1 MRFGNFIRNIYL
13 FDLEATTHLDIRNM
27 KITRAL
33 VTILF
38 VTAFIYAAIGS
49 GIGKN
54 LPDPY
59 EEIYTP
65 TMVTDTIPIKDNY
78 GDHVTDPNN
87 NPFDITSNVIDQ
99 KVEYDP
105 ATGNYI
111 IYQKIG
117 DEYYRTPSY
126 LTFEEYLDY
135 KKKEQEKSYFQRLAG
150 VSSKNKGSNSKTDP
164 MERIDIQNSL
174 VDRLFGGTE
183 VNIQPQGQ
191 VDVTL
196 QSTYYNSFQQQA
208 GFNGNGVQ
216 FNPIDPEVDIRVSTE
231 GNIGTKLNLDFN
243 YDTQSTF
250 NFDQQIKLE
259 YDTEAF
265 GEDDIIKKLEAGNVS
280 LPLRGNLI
288 QGAQSLFGLKT
299 ELQFGHLR
307 LTAIASQQQSEQNN
321 LRIENGSAVQEFEL
335 APDEYDENRH
345 FFLSHYNRN
354 TFERNLENLPQIA
367 TSFRISQIEVWISED
382 RPTYQQRSA
391 PIAAF
396 ADLGEAYLENYT
408 GTNTG
413 PGEYAPYDMLLQQQ
427 RDIFEDLNGIYLPDN
442 RVNPIFDTL
451 IINQDD
457 TPDFDNVEDQN
468 KIATVLKS
476 EGFVQNRDFALFNG
490 RRLNGNE
497 FSYNEQLGMLSLNIR
512 LRPNQNLA
520 VAYNYTYSANCDE
533 IYNVGNLS
541 ADGSQFSSTNR
552 TIQPGQQD
560 TTINVE
566 PPKVLFTKLLK
577 SSVQQTNVAT
587 WDLMMKNVYPLRAT
601 QLNPEEFRF
610 DIFFEDDTD
619 GSLKKFIPEEGYSN
633 RPLLELFNL
642 DRLNKYN
649 DPQADGLFDFVP
661 GITVIPSSG
670 SVVFPVLEPFGS
682 SLDSLLVGLPQV
694 EIEKYKFQQLYDTS
708 VTIARQSLERNKFLM
723 KGEVT
728 SASNGEINLGPF
740 VPQGSVRV
748 RAGGVEL
755 QEGADYEVDYS
766 LGRLR
771 IINDSY
777 LQQGTPINVSFEDQS
792 VFSLQQKT
800 MLGLRADYD
809 FSDKFSIGATYLR
822 LSERPFTSKVNIGND
837 PINNRIFG
845 FDMAYSDEAPFITK
859 MVDKLPFYSTKER
872 SSVNF
877 SAEAAFLKPGHSGAI
892 NTGGEDED
900 DGGVVSIDD
909 FEGSINGLL
918 LGGFN
923 NNQWRL
929 ASTPSEYPE
938 SAFSNDLR
946 NGINR
951 AKINWYSIDRQAR
964 IAEDNFNPYTRLID
978 QQELFNR
985 DVQVGQS
992 ELLTFDIGYYPSE
1005 RGPYNFDRPD
1015 GGVPGFSDGIVP
1027 NPERNDE
1034 IQLVNPETRWGG
1046 IMRNFQNTDFEAA
1059 NYEFIEFWMLN
1070 PYMERPDG
1078 AQHTEMEEGKI
1089 IFQLGDISEDIIKDG
1104 SQFYENTLPL
1114 DDESVNSLES
1124 TNYGLVS
1131 QNQPVNNGFDVDRGT
1146 IQDVGFDGI
1155 NDSLE
1160 RVKHAEYVNELTMLG
1175 FTSNIQNDPSGDNYD
1190 FEEPQNSTTNLLT
1203 RFKEFNNP
1211 DGNAPIGERIS
1222 DNTFA
1227 RGNRNPESEDLNNNR
1242 FLDEGENYYNYTVNV
1257 KRLGNFL
1264 DEDATEFITETKV
1277 VPGNDNRPDETWY
1290 RFRIPITNGFDRVQ
1304 GEIAGFRSIQF
1315 MRMYM
1320 TEFTSPKTFRLADFQ
1335 LVRNL
1340 WRKSEIDCA
1349 GDASE
1354 LNVDFSVDEVG
1365 IEENGQKQPFG
1376 YVTPRGIVQEE
1387 LFSTF
1392 SNLLQDEKSLALNFC
1407 GLDDGCRIG
1416 INKLAKLDLTQFD
1429 RLQLFMHAEE
1439 EPGTEIPDGELY
1451 GYIRFGKDLV
1461 DHYYEYEIPL
1471 KVSDESEVD
1480 PQLQVWPDTNMID
1493 VKFENFKLAKKFRIE
1508 NNINV
1513 IDTTEIIDPDRPDA
1527 VIRVKGTPSL
1537 GYIKVFEV
1545 GVRNRKSD
1553 ENDPFC
1559 GEVWVNE
1566 LRAAGL
1572 NEKGGLAAQA
1582 RLQIQMADLG
1592 EINLA
1597 ANYST
1602 IGWGGLD
1609 QRLLER
1615 NREEILQYDAAA
1627 NLQLGKFFP
1636 SDWGINIPFYAQ
1648 YSKDN
1653 SYQQFEPFERDL
1665 TVDEKVEALQ
1675 KSVDNG
1681 LRSQAEVDST
1691 ILEVKDRS
1699 KETSTIKTFNFTNV
1713 KKDGKG
1719 GKPWSVSNFSASYA
1733 YTETVS
1739 TDAIIEEDKSQE
1751 YTTTLDYNYA
1761 NKYKGIQ
1768 PFKKIKNKNLKLI
1781 KEFNFN
1787 LLPKS
1792 FTFTT
1797 NINRLVNTRR
1807 FRLPT
1812 TPVFQFDDRRFL
1824 WDRNYGLNWDFTK
1837 ALKFTFKAQASSI
1850 VDELRQVGIAENAAD
1865 RPWVN
1870 ERNERL
1876 NANGEPYDAL
1886 QADEYR
1892 NNNLRNLGRS
1902 KNYKHNVGLQYTL
1915 PIRYLPYMDWV
1926 NIKTDYKADYAWAAG
1941 SLILIDN
1948 AESDRF
1954 GQDGTPLGNIIQNNQ
1969 SRSIN
1974 GTFSFDKL
1982 YAKSK
1987 YLKKIDKGNKTSR
2000 RSRSRKSTSKSKSK
2014 KDAKGNTAKK
2024 DEKKED
2030 RKVTMVERILLRP
2043 LLSLRSI
2050 KASYKE
2056 TEGTLIPGF
2065 MEDASLL
2072 GLASGFGA
2080 PGWRFAAGLRPDVKQ
2095 WAVDPE
2101 RQGWFNPSAVFSEQ
2115 VSQNNS
2121 RTIDFKVALEPFKD
2135 FDIDVDF
2142 KKTYRRDE
2150 TFVLTNKTDTSNPDI
2165 NPIDN
2170 PSFNKPQAEYEVGS
2184 FEITNMGIATMFT
2197 DASDLY
2203 TSFKNAR
2210 QDVSRQLAFRDSIQ
2224 FNVAGATAPH
2234 SEDWVGEDPDNP
2246 LYYKGYGPN
2255 NYDVSIPAFLATYLG
2270 GETSEYS
2277 NLTED
2282 AKSFSWLPKP
2292 NWNIKYDGL
2301 SKLEMFKDVFTG
2313 FTLNHSYRGAMQVN
2327 RFNTT
2332 LEFNESDPFVSSPVN
2347 DNYYSRIQIPAIV
2360 ISDQFSP
2367 LIGVS
2372 VKTKND
2378 MTIEAEWRKSRSL
2391 GLSLEDLREQTSN
2404 EIRVGF
2410 GYTIKNFRSNK
2421 KKKGKRRKKDE
2432 EADKDKDKKSGGL
2445 GRSGSRGGVKN
2456 NRGKT
2461 LTMNLDFSISDTR
2474 ELIYEVSQGI
2484 DGQVNSGQRSTQ
2496 ISPSVDYDINENL
2509 TMRFFFDYNYTV
2521 SAISIGSNRRLNIR
2535 GGVTAQ
2541 LKIN

>member
-1 MRFGNFIRNIYL
+1 
-13 FDLEATTHLDIRNM
+13 M

-38 VTAFIYAAIGS
+38 VSAFIYAAIGS
-49 GIGKN
+49 GGSRN

-59 EEIYTP
+59 EEIFAP
-65 TMVTDTIPIKDNY
+65 AMVSDTIPIKDNY

-87 NPFDITSNVIDQ
+87 NPFDITSNVIEQ

-105 ATGNYI
+105 TSGNYI
-111 IYQKIG
+111 IYEKIG
-117 DEYYRTPSY
+117 DEYYRTPTY
-126 LTFEEYLDY
+126 LTFEEYLEF
-135 KKKEQEKSYFQRLAG
+135 KKKEQQKAYFQRLAG
-150 VSSKNKGSNSKTDP
+150 VSSKKGLNAKTDP
-164 MERIDIQNSL
+164 MERIDIQNSI

-216 FNPIDPEVDIRVSTE
+216 FNPIDPDVDIRVSTE

-265 GEDDIIKKLEAGNVS
+265 GEDDIIKKIEAGNVS

-321 LRIENGSAVQEFEL
+321 LRIENGAAVQEFEL

-345 FFLSHYNRN
+345 FFVSHYNRA
-354 TFERNLENLPQIA
+354 TFERNLSNLPQIA
-367 TSFRISQIEVWISED
+367 TSFRISQLEVWISED
-382 RPTYQQRSA
+382 RPTYQQRST
-391 PIAAF
+391 PIVAF
-396 ADLGEAYLENYT
+396 SDLGEPDVDKYT
-408 GTNTG
+408 GDYTGMNEFEPNTSLIEAAG
-413 PGEYAPYDMLLQQQ
+413 SIYK
-427 RDIFEDLNGIYLPDN
+427 DLNGFNLPDN
-442 RVNPIFDTL
+442 RVNKIYEKIVLNETSLPEFED
-451 IINQDD
+451 
-457 TPDFDNVEDQN
+457 VESQN
-468 KIATVLKS
+468 LVASILEG
-476 EGFVQNRDFALFNG
+476 EGFVQNRDFSVFTG
-490 RRLNGNE
+490 RKLSSNE

-520 VAYNYTYSANCDE
+520 VAYNYTYTANCDAV
-533 IYNVGNLS
+533 YNVGNLS
-541 ADGSQFSSTNR
+541 ADGSQFSSTSSN
-552 TIQPGQQD
+552 IGGVGGQQD
-560 TTINVE
+560 TITNVE

-577 SSVQQTNVAT
+577 SSVQQTNIST

-610 DIFFEDDTD
+610 DIFFEDDSD
-619 GSLKKFIPEEGYSN
+619 GSLKKFIPEPGFTN
-633 RPLLELFNL
+633 QPLLEVFNL

-682 SLDSLLVGLPQV
+682 SLDSLLKGLPQDQ
-694 EIEKYKFQQLYDTS
+694 IENYKFQQLYDTS
-708 VTIARQSLERNKFLM
+708 ITIAKQSLEQNKFLM

-740 VPQGSVRV
+740 VPEGSVRV
-748 RAGGVEL
+748 RAGGVLL
-755 QEGADYEVDYS
+755 QEGVDYEVDYS

-792 VFSLQQKT
+792 LFSLQQKT

-809 FSDKFSIGATYLR
+809 FNDHFSIGATYLK

-845 FDMAYSDEAPFITK
+845 IDMAYSNEAPFVTK
-859 MVDKLPFYSTKER
+859 IVDKLPFYSTKEK
-872 SSVNF
+872 SSINF

-892 NTGGEDED
+892 NAGGDDED
-900 DGGVVSIDD
+900 KGGVVSIDD
-909 FEGSINGLL
+909 FEGAVNGLL

-923 NNQWRL
+923 SNQWRL
-929 ASTPSEYPE
+929 ASTPSEFPE
-938 SAFSNDLR
+938 SKLNNDLR
-946 NGINR
+946 YGTNR
-951 AKINWYSIDRQAR
+951 AKVNWYSIDRQAR
-964 IAEDNFNPYTRLID
+964 TSADNESPYTRLID

-1005 RGPYNFDRPD
+1005 KGPYNFDETDGLEGDDGENYSMGIEPD
-1015 GGVPGFSDGIVP
+1015 DDGNIRLK
-1027 NPERNDE
+1027 E
-1034 IQLVNPETRWGG
+1034 PETRWGG
-1046 IMRNFQNTDFEAA
+1046 IMRSFQNSDFEAA

-1070 PYMERPDG
+1070 PYADRPDG
-1078 AQHTEMEEGKI
+1078 ETLDDAEENGEI
-1089 IFQLGDISEDIIKDG
+1089 VIQLGNISEDIVKDG
-1104 SQFYENTLPL
+1104 NQFYENTLPL
-1114 DDESVNSLES
+1114 GPESVTSLIN
-1124 TNYGLVS
+1124 TNWGQVS
-1131 QNQPVNNGFDVDRGT
+1131 LLQPVNNGFDVERG
-1146 IQDVGFDGI
+1146 IVQDVGFDGI
-1155 NDSLE
+1155 KDSLE
-1160 RVKHAEYVNELTMLG
+1160 QVLHADYLLHLRDNG
-1175 FTSNIQNDPSGDNYD
+1175 FNSDANNDASGDNYE
-1190 FEEPQNSTTNLLT
+1190 FISPQNSTLDLLT
-1203 RFKEFNNP
+1203 RFKNFNNP
-1211 DGNAPIGERIS
+1211 EGNAPIGQQRQTNEL
-1222 DNTFA
+1222 A

-1242 FLDEGENYYNYTVNV
+1242 SLDSGESYYNYTVNIS
-1257 KRLGNFL
+1257 KQAGTGPGGSDEL
-1264 DEDATEFITETKV
+1264 DVSATKFITEIKEV
-1277 VPGNDNRPDETWY
+1277 QGDKWY
-1290 RFRIPITNGFDRVQ
+1290 RFRIPITTGSDVVV
-1304 GEIAGFRSIQF
+1304 GDIAGFRSIQF

-1320 TEFTSPKTFRLADFQ
+1320 TKFKSAKTFRLADFQ

-1340 WRKSEIDCA
+1340 WRKSEVECE
-1349 GDASE
+1349 GDGSQLGVE
-1354 LNVDFSVDEVG
+1354 FSVDEVG
-1365 IEENGQKQPFG
+1365 VEENGDKAPFG

-1407 GLDDGCRIG
+1407 GLDDGCSVA
-1416 INKLAKLDLTQFD
+1416 INKLAKLDLTQYD
-1429 RLQLFMHAEE
+1429 RLQLFMHAET
-1439 EPGTEIPDGELY
+1439 EPDSPEIPNGELY

-1461 DHYYEYEIPL
+1461 NHYYEYEIPL
-1471 KVSDESEVD
+1471 EISTDSIAD
-1480 PQLQVWPDTNMID
+1480 PQRRVWPDTNMID
-1493 VKFENFKLAKKFRIE
+1493 VKFSEFKQAKKNRIIQ
-1508 NNINV
+1508 NTPLNIEFEY
-1513 IDTTEIIDPDRPDA
+1513 TEGPSPGT
-1527 VIRVKGTPSL
+1527 IRVKGTPSL

-1545 GVRNRKSD
+1545 GVRNRTEVDGD
-1553 ENDPFC
+1553 EPFC

-1572 NEKGGLAAQA
+1572 NEKGGMAAQA

-1636 SDWGINIPFYAQ
+1636 SEWGINIPFYAQ

-1653 SYQQFEPFERDL
+1653 SYQQFDPFERDL
-1665 TVDEKVEALQ
+1665 TVDEKVDALQ
-1675 KSVDNG
+1675 ESVG
-1681 LRSQAEVDST
+1681 ELTRTQRVVDS
-1691 ILEVKDRS
+1691 LVLDVKERS

-1713 KKDGKG
+1713 KKEGKG
-1719 GKPWSVSNFSASYA
+1719 GKPWSISNFSASYA
-1733 YTETVS
+1733 YTETVK
-1739 TDAIIEEDKSQE
+1739 TDAIIKEDITQE
-1751 YTTTLDYNYA
+1751 YTTTLDYNYS
-1761 NKYKGIQ
+1761 NKTKGIQ
-1768 PFKKIKNKNLKLI
+1768 PFKKLKNKNLRLL

-1792 FTFTT
+1792 FTFST
-1797 NINRLVNTRR
+1797 NINRLKNSRT
-1807 FRLPT
+1807 FRLPSS
-1812 TPVFQFDDRRFL
+1812 PVFKFDDRRFL

-1837 ALKFTFKAQASSI
+1837 ALKFTFRAQASSL
-1850 VDELRQVGIAENAAD
+1850 VDELRQVGIADNEED
-1865 RPWVN
+1865 RDWVD
-1870 ERNERL
+1870 ETGSKL
-1876 NANGEPYDAL
+1876 NGDGQPYDAL
-1886 QADEYR
+1886 QASDYR

-1915 PIRYLPYMDWV
+1915 PIRYLPYMDWINV
-1926 NIKTDYKADYAWAAG
+1926 KTDYKADYSWAAG
-1941 SLILIDN
+1941 SLILIDD
-1948 AESDRF
+1948 ADSKRF
-1954 GQDGTPLGNIIQNNQ
+1954 GDGGTPLGNIIQNNQ
-1969 SRSIN
+1969 TRSIN

-1987 YLKKIDKGNKTSR
+1987 YLKKIDKGNKKSR
-2000 RSRSRKSTSKSKSK
+2000 RSRSRNSTSRSNAKNKGKGKKS
-2014 KDAKGNTAKK
+2014 KK
-2024 DEKKED
+2024 DEKKEE
-2030 RKVTMVERILLRP
+2030 REVTMIERILLRP

-2050 KASYKE
+2050 KATYKE

-2065 MEDASLL
+2065 MEDSNLL
-2072 GLASGFGA
+2072 GLANGFGA
-2080 PGWRFAAGLRPDVKQ
+2080 PGWEFAAGLRPDVKA
-2095 WAVDPE
+2095 WAKDPE
-2101 RQGWFNPSAVFSEQ
+2101 KKRWFNPSAVFSEQ

-2121 RTIDFKVALEPFKD
+2121 RTIDLKIALEPFKD
-2135 FDIDVDF
+2135 FDIDIDF
-2142 KKTYRRDE
+2142 KKSFRRDE
-2150 TFVLTNKTDTSNPDI
+2150 TFVLTNKGINPDPT
-2165 NPIDN
+2165 NLDFNAIDS
-2170 PSFNKPQAEYEVGS
+2170 PEFVPQAQYEVGS
-2184 FEITNMGIATMFT
+2184 FEISNMGIGSLFS
-2197 DASDLY
+2197 DASELY
-2203 TSFKNAR
+2203 ANFKNAR
-2210 QDVSRQLAFRDSIQ
+2210 ESVSLELAQNDFSRLVTSNPDSASI
-2224 FNVAGATAPH
+2224 ALTKH
-2234 SEDWVGEDPDNP
+2234 SADWVDDDGNI
-2246 LYYKGYGPN
+2246 LYYYGYGPN
-2255 NYDVSIPAFLATYLG
+2255 NYDVAVPAFLATYLG
-2270 GETSEYS
+2270 GETGDYS
-2277 NLTED
+2277 DLSSD
-2282 AKSFSWLPKP
+2282 AKSLSWSKLPKP
-2292 NWNIKYDGL
+2292 NWTIKYDGL
-2301 SKLEMFKDVFTG
+2301 SKMDVFKDVFTS
-2313 FTLNHSYRGAMQVN
+2313 FTINHSYKGAMQVN

-2332 LEFNESDPFVSSPVN
+2332 LEYRGLIDNRSPVN
-2347 DNYYSRIQIPAIV
+2347 DNYFSRIQIPAIT

-2372 VKTKND
+2372 VKTKSE

-2391 GLSLEDLREQTSN
+2391 SLSLEDLREQTSN
-2404 EIRVGF
+2404 EFRFGF
-2410 GYTIKNFRSNK
+2410 GYTIKNFRSS
-2421 KKKGKRRKKDE
+2421 KKKGKRRKK
-2432 EADKDKDKKSGGL
+2432 AQKDAEKDDKKSGGL
-2445 GRSGSRGGVKN
+2445 GKSGSRGGVKN

-2461 LTMNLDFSISDTR
+2461 LTMNLDFSIIDTR
-2474 ELIYEVSQGI
+2474 ELIYEVSQGV
-2484 DGQVNSGQRSTQ
+2484 DGQVNSGQNSIQ

-2509 TMRFFFDYNYTV
+2509 TMRFFFDYNYTE

>member
-1 MRFGNFIRNIYL
+1 
-13 FDLEATTHLDIRNM
+13 M

-38 VTAFIYAAIGS
+38 VSAFIYAAIGS
-49 GIGKN
+49 GGSRN

-59 EEIYTP
+59 EEIYSS

-87 NPFDITSNVIDQ
+87 NPFDITSNVIEQ

-105 ATGNYI
+105 TSGNYI
-111 IYQKIG
+111 IYEKIG
-117 DEYYRTPSY
+117 DEYYRTPTY
-126 LTFEEYLDY
+126 LTFEEYLEF
-135 KKKEQEKSYFQRLAG
+135 KKKEQQKAYFQRLAG
-150 VSSKNKGSNSKTDP
+150 VSSKKKGLNAETDP

-196 QSTYYNSFQQQA
+196 QSTYYNSYQQQA

-216 FNPIDPEVDIRVSTE
+216 FNPIDPDVDIRVSTE

-265 GEDDIIKKLEAGNVS
+265 GEDDIIKKIEAGNVS

-321 LRIENGSAVQEFEL
+321 LRIENGAAIQEFEL

-345 FFLSHYNRN
+345 FFLSHYNRA
-354 TFERNLENLPQIA
+354 TFEKNLSNLPQIA
-367 TSFRISQIEVWISED
+367 TSFRISQLEVWISED
-382 RPTYQQRSA
+382 RPTYQQRST
-391 PIAAF
+391 PIVAF
-396 ADLGEAYLENYT
+396 SDLGEPYVKNYT
-408 GTNTG
+408 GDYTAF
-413 PGEYAPYDMLLQQQ
+413 GEYPPNEMLLTSQQ
-427 RDIFEDLNGIYLPDN
+427 DIFEDLNGIYLPDN
-442 RVNPIFDTL
+442 RVNPIYDTL
-451 IINQDD
+451 ILNSLEN
-457 TPDFDNVEDQN
+457 PDFENIEDQN
-468 KIATVLKS
+468 LVASILEK
-476 EGFVQNRDFALFNG
+476 EGFVQNRDFSAFTG
-490 RRLNGNE
+490 RKLSTNE

-520 VAYNYTYSANCDE
+520 VAYNYTYTANCDE
-533 IYNVGNLS
+533 VYNVGNLS
-541 ADGSQFSSTNR
+541 ADGSQFSSTSR
-552 TIQPGQQD
+552 TLGQGQQD
-560 TTINVE
+560 STTNVE

-577 SSVQQTNVAT
+577 SNVQQTDIPT

-610 DIFFEDDTD
+610 DIFYEDDSD
-619 GSLKKFIPEEGYSN
+619 GSLKKFIPEGGFN
-633 RPLLELFNL
+633 NQPLLEVFNL

-682 SLDSLLVGLPQV
+682 SLDSLLKGLDPLI
-694 EIEKYKFQQLYDTS
+694 IEKYKFQQLYDTS
-708 VTIARQSLERNKFLM
+708 ITIARQSLEKNKFLM
-723 KGEVT
+723 KGEVS

-740 VPQGSVRV
+740 VPEGSVRV

-792 VFSLQQKT
+792 LFSLQQKT

-809 FSDKFSIGATYLR
+809 FSDKFSIGATYLK
-822 LSERPFTSKVNIGND
+822 LSERPFTNKVNIGND
-837 PINNRIFG
+837 PINNRVFG
-845 FDMAYSDEAPFITK
+845 LDLAYSDEAPFITK
-859 MVDKLPFYSTKER
+859 MVDKLPFYSTKEK
-872 SSVNF
+872 SSINF

-892 NTGGEDED
+892 NAGGDDDED
-900 DGGVVSIDD
+900 KGGVVSIDD
-909 FEGSINGLL
+909 FEGSISGLL

-923 NNQWRL
+923 SNQWRL
-929 ASTPSEYPE
+929 ASTPPEFSE
-938 SAFSNDLR
+938 STLINDLR
-946 NGINR
+946 YGVNR
-951 AKINWYSIDRQAR
+951 AKMSWYSIDRQAR
-964 IAEDNFNPYTRLID
+964 VGADNQSPYTRLID

-992 ELLTFDIGYYPSE
+992 ELLTFDISYYPSE
-1005 RGPYNFDRPD
+1005 RGPYNFD
-1015 GGVPGFSDGIVP
+1015 VPGGLSGDDGVIYSDGIKP
-1027 NPERNDE
+1027 NDVTTDIEL
-1034 IQLVNPETRWGG
+1034 INPETRWGG
-1046 IMRNFQNTDFEAA
+1046 IMRNFQNSDFEAA

-1070 PYMERPDG
+1070 PYMDRPDG
-1078 AQHTEMEEGKI
+1078 SPHADLEDGEI
-1089 IFQLGDISEDIIKDG
+1089 VFQLGNISEDIIKDG
-1104 SQFYENTLPL
+1104 NQFYENTLPL
-1114 DDESVNSLES
+1114 GPESVTSLIN
-1124 TNYGLVS
+1124 TNWGQVS
-1131 QNQPVNNGFDVDRGT
+1131 LLQPVNNGFDVERGDV
-1146 IQDVGFDGI
+1146 QDTGFDGI
-1155 NDSLE
+1155 KDSLE
-1160 RVKHAEYVNELTMLG
+1160 RVLHADYL
-1175 FTSNIQNDPSGDNYD
+1175 NILNNSPEVFSSDVQNDPAGDDYEFISIQDN
-1190 FEEPQNSTTNLLT
+1190 PTLNLLT
-1203 RFKEFNNP
+1203 RFKTFNNP
-1211 DGNAPIGERIS
+1211 EDNAPIGQNGSTE
-1222 DNTFA
+1222 FA

-1242 FLDEGENYYNYTVNV
+1242 SLDTGESFYNYTVNI
-1257 KRLGNFL
+1257 KRLGNGL
-1264 DEDATEFITETKV
+1264 DEDATKFITETKV
-1277 VPGNDNRPDETWY
+1277 ITGTSGRPDETWY
-1290 RFRIPITNGFDRVQ
+1290 RFRIPITTDFDAVQ
-1304 GEIAGFRSIQF
+1304 GNIAGFRSIQF

-1320 TEFTSPKTFRLADFQ
+1320 TKFASAKTFRLADFQ

-1340 WRKSEIDCA
+1340 WRKSEAECA
-1349 GDASE
+1349 GDESPLGIE
-1354 LNVDFSVDEVG
+1354 FSVDEVG
-1365 IEENGQKQPFG
+1365 VEENGDKRPFG
-1376 YVTPRGIVQEE
+1376 YVTPRGIQQQQ

-1407 GLDDGCRIG
+1407 GLSDGCEVG
-1416 INKLAKLDLTQFD
+1416 INKLAKLDLTQYD
-1429 RLQLFMHAEE
+1429 RLQLFMHAEAE
-1439 EPGTEIPDGELY
+1439 VGTEIPDGELY

-1471 KVSDESEVD
+1471 TISDESVVD
-1480 PQLQVWPDTNMID
+1480 PQNRVWPDTNMID

-1508 NNINV
+1508 NNTSLT
-1513 IDTTEIIDPDRPDA
+1513 DTTGIPDPDRADA

-1545 GVRNRKSD
+1545 GVRNRLTD
-1553 ENDPFC
+1553 ENVPFC

-1572 NEKGGLAAQA
+1572 NEKGGMAAQA

-1636 SDWGINIPFYAQ
+1636 TDWGINIPFYAQ

-1653 SYQQFEPFERDL
+1653 SYQQFDPYERDL
-1665 TVDEKVEALQ
+1665 TVDEKVEALN

-1681 LRSQAEVDST
+1681 VRTQSAVDS
-1691 ILEVKDRS
+1691 LVLDVEERS

-1719 GKPWSVSNFSASYA
+1719 GKPWSISNFSASYA
-1733 YTETVS
+1733 YTETVK
-1739 TDAIIEEDKSQE
+1739 TDAIIKEDKTQE
-1751 YTTTLDYNYA
+1751 YATTLNYNYS
-1761 NKYKGIQ
+1761 NKAKAIQ
-1768 PFKKIKNKNLKLI
+1768 PFKKIKSKSLKLI

-1792 FTFTT
+1792 FTFST
-1797 NINRLVNTRR
+1797 NINRLINSRT
-1807 FRLPT
+1807 FRLPS
-1812 TPVFQFDDRRFL
+1812 TPVFRFDDRRFL

-1837 ALKFTFKAQASSI
+1837 SLKFTFKAQASSL
-1850 VDELRQVGIAENAAD
+1850 VDELRQVGIADDPED
-1865 RPWVN
+1865 RDWVD
-1870 ERNERL
+1870 ETGSKL
-1876 NANGEPYDAL
+1876 NAEGQPYDAL
-1886 QADEYR
+1886 QADDYR
-1892 NNNLRNLGRS
+1892 KNNLKDLGRS
-1902 KNYKHNVGLQYTL
+1902 KNYKHNLGLQYTL
-1915 PIRYLPYMDWV
+1915 PIRYLPFMDWINV
-1926 NIKTDYKADYAWAAG
+1926 KTDYKADYAWSAG
-1941 SLILIDN
+1941 SLILIDD
-1948 AESDRF
+1948 APSTRF
-1954 GQDGTPLGNIIQNNQ
+1954 GEGTPLGNIIQNNQ
-1969 SRSIN
+1969 TRSIN

-1982 YAKSK
+1982 YSKSK

-2000 RSRSRKSTSKSKSK
+2000 RSRSRNSTSKSNAKNK
-2014 KDAKGNTAKK
+2014 GKGKDPKK

-2030 RKVTMVERILLRP
+2030 REVTMVERILLRP

-2050 KASYKE
+2050 KATYKE

-2065 MEDASLL
+2065 MEDSNLL
-2072 GLASGFGA
+2072 GLANGFGA
-2080 PGWRFAAGLRPDVKQ
+2080 PGWEFAAGLRPDVKA
-2095 WAVDPE
+2095 WAADADKE
-2101 RQGWFNPSAVFSEQ
+2101 KWFNPSNIFSEQ

-2121 RTIDFKVALEPFKD
+2121 RTIDLKIALEPFKD

-2142 KKTYRRDE
+2142 KKSYRRDE
-2150 TFVLTNKTDTSNPDI
+2150 TFVLTNKSGNIDDPDFG
-2165 NPIDN
+2165 
-2170 PSFNKPQAEYEVGS
+2170 SPQAQYEVGS
-2184 FEITNMGIATMFT
+2184 FEITNMGIGSLFS
-2197 DASDLY
+2197 DASELY
-2203 TSFKNAR
+2203 SEFKNAR
-2210 QDVSRQLAFRDSIQ
+2210 EDVSLRLAEID
-2224 FNVAGATAPH
+2224 NANGVPGAFDEH
-2234 SEDWVGEDPDNP
+2234 SEEWAGEDPDNP
-2246 LYYKGYGPN
+2246 LYYRGYGPN
-2255 NYDVSIPAFLATYLG
+2255 NYDVAVPAFLSTYLG
-2270 GETSEYS
+2270 GDISDDQVLDDYRNIS
-2277 NLTED
+2277 VN
-2282 AKSFSWLPKP
+2282 AKSFSFLPKP
-2292 NWNIKYDGL
+2292 NWTVKYDGL
-2301 SKLEMFKDVFTG
+2301 SKMDMFKDVFTS
-2313 FTLNHSYRGAMQVN
+2313 FTINHSYKGAMQVN
-2327 RFNTT
+2327 RFNST
-2332 LEFNESDPFVSSPVN
+2332 LEYEDNRYNSDLDEYNISAIN

-2360 ISDQFSP
+2360 ITDQFSP

-2372 VKTKND
+2372 VKTKGE

-2404 EIRVGF
+2404 EIRFGF
-2410 GYTIKNFRSNK
+2410 GYTIKNFRSG
-2421 KKKGKRRKKDE
+2421 KKKGKRKKRDQE
-2432 EADKDKDKKSGGL
+2432 DAEKDDKKSGGL
-2445 GRSGSRGGVKN
+2445 GKSGSRGGVKN

-2461 LTMNLDFSISDTR
+2461 LTMNLDFSITDTR
-2474 ELIYEVSQGI
+2474 ELIYEVSQGV
-2484 DGQVNSGQRSTQ
+2484 DGQVNSGQNSIQ

-2509 TMRFFFDYNYTV
+2509 TMRFFFDYNYTE
-2521 SAISIGSNRRLNIR
+2521 SAISIGSNRRLNMK

>member
-1 MRFGNFIRNIYL
+1 
-13 FDLEATTHLDIRNM
+13 M

-38 VTAFIYAAIGS
+38 VSAFIYAAIGS
-49 GIGKN
+49 GGSRN

-59 EEIYTP
+59 EEIFAP
-65 TMVTDTIPIKDNY
+65 AMVSDTIPIKDNY
-78 GDHVTDPNN
+78 GDHVTDPNI
-87 NPFDITSNVIDQ
+87 NPFDITSNVIEQ

-105 ATGNYI
+105 VSGNYI
-111 IYQKIG
+111 IYEKIG
-117 DEYYRTPSY
+117 AEYYRTPTY
-126 LTFEEYLDY
+126 LTFEEFLEF
-135 KKKEQEKSYFQRLAG
+135 KKKEQQKAYFQRLAG
-150 VSSKNKGSNSKTDP
+150 VSSKKKGLNAKTDP
-164 MERIDIQNSL
+164 MEQIDIQNSL

-216 FNPIDPEVDIRVSTE
+216 FNPIDPDVDIRVSTE

-265 GEDDIIKKLEAGNVS
+265 GEDDIIKKIEAGNVS

-321 LRIENGSAVQEFEL
+321 LRIENGAEIQEFEL
-335 APDEYDENRH
+335 SPDEYDENRH
-345 FFLSHYNRN
+345 FFVSHYNRA
-354 TFERNLENLPQIA
+354 TFEKNLSNLPQVA
-367 TSFRISQIEVWISED
+367 TSFRISQLEVWISED
-382 RPTYQQRSA
+382 RPTYQQRST
-391 PIAAF
+391 PIVAF
-396 ADLGEAYLENYT
+396 SDLGEPDVDKYT
-408 GTNTG
+408 GDYTGMGEFDPNTALIEAAG
-413 PGEYAPYDMLLQQQ
+413 SIYK
-427 RDIFEDLNGIYLPDN
+427 DLNDFNLPDN
-442 RVNPIFDTL
+442 RVNKIYEKIVLNESGLPEFED
-451 IINQDD
+451 
-457 TPDFDNVEDQN
+457 VESQN
-468 KIATVLKS
+468 LVASIL
-476 EGFVQNRDFALFNG
+476 EQQGFVQNRDFSVFTG
-490 RRLNGNE
+490 RKLSTNE

-520 VAYNYTYSANCDE
+520 VAYNYTYTANCDE
-533 IYNVGNLS
+533 VYNVGNLS
-541 ADGSQFSSTNR
+541 ADGSKFSSTSRN
-552 TIQPGQQD
+552 IGGQQD
-560 TTINVE
+560 TTMNVE

-577 SSVQQTNVAT
+577 SSVQQTDIPT

-610 DIFFEDDTD
+610 DIFYEDDSD
-619 GSLKKFIPEEGYSN
+619 GSLKKFIPEPGFDN
-633 RPLLELFNL
+633 QPLLEVFNL

-682 SLDSLLVGLPQV
+682 SLDSLLKGLDPL
-694 EIEKYKFQQLYDTS
+694 IIDKYKFQQLYDTS
-708 VTIARQSLERNKFLM
+708 ITIAKQSLEKNKFLM
-723 KGEVT
+723 KGEVS

-740 VPQGSVRV
+740 VPEGSVRV

-755 QEGADYEVDYS
+755 QEGVDYEVDYS

-792 VFSLQQKT
+792 LFSLQQKT

-809 FSDKFSIGATYLR
+809 FSDKFSIGATYLK
-822 LSERPFTSKVNIGND
+822 LSERPFTKKVNIGND
-837 PINNRIFG
+837 PINNRVFG
-845 FDMAYSDEAPFITK
+845 FDLAYSDEAPFITK
-859 MVDKLPFYSTKER
+859 MVDKLPFYSTKEK
-872 SSVNF
+872 SSINF

-892 NTGGEDED
+892 NAGGDDED
-900 DGGVVSIDD
+900 KGGVVSIDD
-909 FEGSINGLL
+909 FEGSVSGLL

-923 NNQWRL
+923 PNQWRL
-929 ASTPSEYPE
+929 ASTPLEFSE
-938 SAFSNDLR
+938 SALINDLR
-946 NGINR
+946 YGTNR
-951 AKINWYSIDRQAR
+951 AKFNWYSIDRQAR
-964 IAEDNFNPYTRLID
+964 ISTDNNSPYTRLID

-992 ELLTFDIGYYPSE
+992 ELLTFDLGYYPNE
-1005 RGPYNFDRPD
+1005 RGPYNFD
-1015 GGVPGFSDGIVP
+1015 VPGGLTGDDGVSYSDGIVP
-1027 NPERNDE
+1027 NPVTGDIE
-1034 IQLVNPETRWGG
+1034 LVNPETRWGG
-1046 IMRNFQNTDFEAA
+1046 VMRNFQNTDFEAA

-1070 PYMERPDG
+1070 PYMDRPDG
-1078 AQHTEMEEGKI
+1078 IPHADMEDGEI
-1089 IFQLGDISEDIIKDG
+1089 VIQLGNISEDIIKDG
-1104 SQFYENTLPL
+1104 NQFYENTLPL
-1114 DDESVNSLES
+1114 GPESVTSL
-1124 TNYGLVS
+1124 TNTNWGQVS
-1131 QNQPVNNGFDVDRGT
+1131 LLQPVNNGFDVDRGDV
-1146 IQDVGFDGI
+1146 QDVGFDGI
-1155 NDSLE
+1155 KDSVE
-1160 RVKHAEYVNELTMLG
+1160 RVLHGEYLTTLNNSG
-1175 FTSNIQNDPSGDNYD
+1175 FSSDVQNDPSGDNYD
-1190 FEEPQNSTTNLLT
+1190 FISPQNSTINLLT
-1203 RFKEFNNP
+1203 RFKNFNNP
-1211 DGNAPIGERIS
+1211 EGNAPIGQNRTSNEL
-1222 DNTFA
+1222 A

-1242 FLDEGENYYNYTVNV
+1242 SLDAGESYYNYTVNIR
-1257 KRLGNFL
+1257 RLGDGL
-1264 DEDATEFITETKV
+1264 DEDATDFITETKV
-1277 VPGNDNRPDETWY
+1277 IPGNDVRPDETWY
-1290 RFRIPITNGFDRVQ
+1290 RFRIPITNGYDEIK
-1304 GEIAGFRSIQF
+1304 GNIAGFRSIQF

-1320 TEFTSPKTFRLADFQ
+1320 TKFASPKTFRLADFQ

-1340 WRKSEIDCA
+1340 WRKSDVDCSEA
-1349 GDASE
+1349 GDLGE
-1354 LNVDFSVDEVG
+1354 GNVVFSVDEVG
-1365 IEENGQKQPFG
+1365 VEENGEKQPFG

-1407 GLDDGCRIG
+1407 ELDDGCRIG
-1416 INKLAKLDLTQFD
+1416 INKLAKLDLTQYEK
-1429 RLQLFMHAEE
+1429 LQLFIHAEAE
-1439 EPGTEIPDGELY
+1439 QGTEIPDGELY

-1461 DHYYEYEIPL
+1461 NHYYEYEIPL
-1471 KVSDESEVD
+1471 AVSDESVVD
-1480 PQLQVWPDTNMID
+1480 PQNRVWPDTNMID
-1493 VKFENFKLAKKFRIE
+1493 VKFGNFKLAKKFRIE
-1508 NNINV
+1508 NNISLT
-1513 IDTTEIIDPDRPDA
+1513 DTTEIIDPDRPDA

-1545 GVRNRKSD
+1545 GVRNRLAQPN
-1553 ENDPFC
+1553 EPFC

-1566 LRAAGL
+1566 LRATGL

-1653 SYQQFEPFERDL
+1653 SYQQFDPYERDL
-1665 TVDEKVEALQ
+1665 TVDEKVEALN

-1681 LRSQAEVDST
+1681 ERTQSKVDS
-1691 ILEVKDRS
+1691 LVLDVKDRS

-1719 GKPWSVSNFSASYA
+1719 GKPWSISNFSASYS
-1733 YTETVS
+1733 YTETVK
-1739 TDAIIEEDKSQE
+1739 TDALIKEEKSQE
-1751 YTTTLDYNYA
+1751 YTTTLDYNYS
-1761 NKYKGIQ
+1761 NKVKGIQ
-1768 PFKKIKNKNLKLI
+1768 PFKKIKNKSLKLI

-1792 FTFTT
+1792 FTFST
-1797 NINRLVNTRR
+1797 NINRLVNSRT

-1812 TPVFQFDDRRFL
+1812 TPVFRFDDRRFL

-1837 ALKFTFKAQASSI
+1837 ALKFTFKAQASSL
-1850 VDELRQVGIAENAAD
+1850 VDELRQVGIADDPDD
-1865 RPWVN
+1865 RDWVDETGSN
-1870 ERNERL
+1870 L
-1876 NANGEPYDAL
+1876 NGDGLPYDAL
-1886 QADEYR
+1886 QAQDYR
-1892 NNNLRNLGRS
+1892 SNNLKNLGRS
-1902 KNYKHNVGLQYTL
+1902 KNYKHNVGVQYTL
-1915 PIRYLPYMDWV
+1915 PIRYLPYMDWI
-1926 NIKTDYKADYAWAAG
+1926 NIKTNYKADYSWAAG
-1941 SLILIDN
+1941 SLILIDD

-1954 GQDGTPLGNIIQNNQ
+1954 GDDGTPLGNIIQNNQ
-1969 SRSIN
+1969 TRSIN

-1982 YAKSK
+1982 YSKSK
-1987 YLKKIDKGNKTSR
+1987 YLKKIDKGNRKSR
-2000 RSRSRKSTSKSKSK
+2000 RSRSRNSTSKSNSRKKGKSS
-2014 KDAKGNTAKK
+2014 KK

-2030 RKVTMVERILLRP
+2030 REVTMIERILLRP

-2050 KASYKE
+2050 KATYKE

-2065 MEDASLL
+2065 MEDSNLL
-2072 GLASGFGA
+2072 GLSNGFGA
-2080 PGWRFAAGLRPDVKQ
+2080 PGLGFAAGLRPDVKV
-2095 WAVDPE
+2095 WAADPDKE
-2101 RQGWFNPSAVFSEQ
+2101 GWFNPSSIFSEQ

-2121 RTIDFKVALEPFKD
+2121 RTIDLKIALEPFKD

-2142 KKTYRRDE
+2142 KKSFRRDE
-2150 TFVLTNKTDTSNPDI
+2150 TFVLTNKSGS
-2165 NPIDN
+2165 IDN
-2170 PSFNKPQAEYEVGS
+2170 PDFGKPQAQYEVGS
-2184 FEITNMGIATMFT
+2184 FEITNMGIGSLFS
-2197 DASDLY
+2197 DASELY
-2203 TSFKNAR
+2203 NNFKNAR
-2210 QDVSRQLAFRDSIQ
+2210 QDVSQQLAFRDSLTLFIP
-2224 FNVAGATAPH
+2224 NASTPH
-2234 SEDWVGEDPDNP
+2234 SEEWAGDDPDNP

-2255 NYDVSIPAFLATYLG
+2255 NYDVAVPAFLATYLG

-2277 NLTED
+2277 DLSKD
-2282 AKSFSWLPKP
+2282 AKSFSFLPKP
-2292 NWNIKYDGL
+2292 NWSIKYDGL
-2301 SKLEMFKDVFTG
+2301 SKMEMFKDIFTS
-2313 FTLNHSYRGAMQVN
+2313 FTINHSYKGAMQVN
-2327 RFNTT
+2327 RFNST
-2332 LEFNESDPFVSSPVN
+2332 LEYVDSRFNTGTGEYNISPVN

-2372 VKTKND
+2372 VKTKNE
-2378 MTIEAEWRKSRSL
+2378 MTFEAEWRKSRTL

-2404 EIRVGF
+2404 EIRFGF
-2410 GYTIKNFRSNK
+2410 GYTIKNFRSG
-2421 KKKGKRRKKDE
+2421 KKKGKRRKKDQ
-2432 EADKDKDKKSGGL
+2432 KDTEKDDKKSGGL
-2445 GRSGSRGGVKN
+2445 GKSGSRGGVKN

-2461 LTMNLDFSISDTR
+2461 LTMNLDFSITDSR
-2474 ELIYEVSQGI
+2474 ELIYEVSQGV
-2484 DGQVNSGQRSTQ
+2484 DGRVNSGQSSIQ
-2496 ISPSVDYDINENL
+2496 ISPSVDYDVNENL
-2509 TMRFFFDYNYTV
+2509 TMRFFFDYNYTE